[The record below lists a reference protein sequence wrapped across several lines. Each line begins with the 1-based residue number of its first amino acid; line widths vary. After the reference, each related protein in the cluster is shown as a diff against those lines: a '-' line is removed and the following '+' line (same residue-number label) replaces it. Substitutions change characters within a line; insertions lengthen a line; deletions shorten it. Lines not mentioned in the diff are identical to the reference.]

1 MITSLKKYFIFDGL
15 ALRLIFALILFSSLI
30 TTLIT
35 AIDLY
40 SDYNRDIS
48 SIDNRLH
55 FIKESYLPTLVESV
69 WVADSTQINTQ
80 LEGLVRLQDIEYL
93 DINIS
98 GQKRWSAGEFRSARR
113 IEIDVPLIRIYR
125 GQNVT
130 IGTLHIVASVDN
142 VLDRLWSKL
151 IATLLRNLAKTLL
164 IAAFMLYLFQYLAG
178 RHLKSIA
185 QYMLMIGRE
194 PDTKTDLHL
203 LRPLQGRWRPD
214 VLDHLSHAINM
225 MHHNL
230 RSAYGEMKQQNEY
243 IKLLLASTS
252 EAIYGADA
260 KGICTFVNPACLR
273 MLGYK
278 QEDDLIGKSIHEL
291 IHHTYPDGRPYPKEL
306 CKVRLASLQG
316 LAGHADDEVHWR
328 ADGSSFPVEYW
339 SHPMYQDGQLVG
351 TVVAFTD
358 ITERKRT
365 ETALRNLNDELET
378 RVTERT
384 VEMKLAK
391 EEAERASV
399 AKSDFLSR
407 MSHELRTP
415 MNAILGFGQLLGMDK
430 THPLSEIQ
438 SENVQEI
445 LHAGNHLLELINEVL
460 DLSRIESGRLEISLE
475 PIEAV
480 PLIKT
485 CVAQIKPLA
494 AQRQIKVTLELSTP
508 CTVQGDMLRLR
519 EVLINLLSNAVKY
532 NREGGDIHVSC
543 IPVGQQRMCFNV
555 RDTGRG
561 IAAGSLPRL
570 FKPFERLESAH
581 DGIEGSGI
589 GLALTK
595 KLVEAMHGEIGVE
608 SVQGL
613 GSTFWF
619 ELPLASTEIYTAS
632 NIADLSIQVVHTP
645 GANSRVLYI
654 EDNPANL
661 LLMRK
666 ITELRKN
673 MVLLEAVS
681 AETGLLIA
689 ENQHPDI
696 ILLDINLPGMDG
708 YEALSRLRGNPL
720 TRDIPVVAVSA
731 NAMLSDIEKGRAAGF
746 NDYITKPVD
755 VKNLL
760 AILDRLLH
768 RPTNL

>member
-1 MITSLKKYFIFDGL
+1 VIATLKKYFNFDGL
-15 ALRLIFALILFSSLI
+15 ALRLILALILFSSLI

-35 AIDLY
+35 AFDLY
-40 SDYNRDIS
+40 SDYSRDIS
-48 SIDNRLH
+48 GIDNRMH

-93 DINIS
+93 DIIVA
-98 GQKRWSAGEFRSARR
+98 GQKHWSAGQFRSARR
-113 IEIDVPLIRIYR
+113 IETDVPLVRNYR
-125 GQNVT
+125 GRDVS

-164 IAAFMLYLFQYLAG
+164 IAAFMLYLFQRLAG

-185 QYMLMIGRE
+185 QYMLVIGRE
-194 PDTKTDLHL
+194 PDIKTDLQL
-203 LRPLQGRWRPD
+203 ERPVRGRWRPD
-214 VLDHLSHAINM
+214 VLDNLSQAINTM
-225 MHHNL
+225 RNNL
-230 RSAYGEMKQQNEY
+230 RSAYAEMKQQNEY
-243 IKLLLASTS
+243 IKLLLASTT

-278 QEDDLIGKSIHEL
+278 QEEELIGKSIHEL
-291 IHHTYPDGRPYPKEL
+291 IHHTYPDGRPYPKDQ

-365 ETALRNLNDELET
+365 ETDLKNLNEELET

-384 VEMKLAK
+384 IEMKLAMD
-391 EEAERASV
+391 EAKRASI
-399 AKSDFLSR
+399 AKSEFLSR

-415 MNAILGFGQLLGMDK
+415 LNAILGFGQLLGMDK
-430 THPLSEIQ
+430 THPLSELQ
-438 SENVQEI
+438 AENVHEI

-460 DLSRIESGRLEISLE
+460 DLSRIESGHLEVSLE
-475 PIEAV
+475 PVDAV

-485 CVAQIKPLA
+485 CVTQITPLASQKQIKFA
-494 AQRQIKVTLELSTP
+494 LELSGP
-508 CTVQGDMLRLR
+508 CIVLGDMLRLR
-519 EVLINLLSNAVKY
+519 EVIINLLSNAIKY
-532 NREGGDIHVSC
+532 NREGGEIHISC
-543 IPVGQQRMCFNV
+543 VPAGKQRVRFNV

-561 IAAGSLPRL
+561 ISAASLPRL
-570 FKPFERLESAH
+570 FKPFERLESAY
-581 DGIEGSGI
+581 DGIEGTGI

-608 SVQGL
+608 SAQDL

-619 ELPLASTEIYTAS
+619 ELPLTSLEIYAAS
-632 NIADLSIQVVHTP
+632 HTPDLSIQAVHTP

-681 AETGLLIA
+681 AESGLLIA
-689 ENQHPDI
+689 ETRHPDI

-708 YEALSRLRGNPL
+708 YDALRRLRGNPL

-731 NAMLSDIEKGRAAGF
+731 NAMLKDIEKGRAAGF

-755 VKNLL
+755 VKNLFS
-760 AILDRLLH
+760 ILDRLLH
-768 RPTNL
+768 RPNNI